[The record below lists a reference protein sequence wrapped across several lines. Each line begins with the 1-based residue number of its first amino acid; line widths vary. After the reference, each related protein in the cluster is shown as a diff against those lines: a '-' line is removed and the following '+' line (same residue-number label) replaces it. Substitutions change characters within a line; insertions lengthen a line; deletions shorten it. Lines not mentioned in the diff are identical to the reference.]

1 MAKLTMRE
9 FISQLTLRLE
19 KFTHEELKQ
28 ILLEHGMTLPPKERG
43 GYLDRFVLP
52 EKPKRKKKIEKTT
65 QTDEQ
70 YLLQGIKAFGKRA
83 ENYEFTCGWGWD
95 DEYGDER
102 AWGDDSWVSEI
113 DDLFGQIEE
122 LYESGD
128 YAIARE
134 AYESL
139 LDIYRGG
146 LEESRFSGYD
156 YDDMIATDI
165 DEVRLKYL
173 RCIYLTE
180 GSSSRPRALFEAISR
195 LSFDALDVNIHG
207 MINVS
212 TEDLPELD
220 QFGHQWI
227 DYLEKQKGS
236 RLTTNLLKE
245 AVRLFQGT
253 EGLEALS
260 MEKGLQFP
268 GSFVEWLGALKKEKN
283 YEEMV
288 QAATV
293 GLERLP
299 DHLSI
304 RAKIADYLHDAAT
317 HLKRKDLIDESLKE
331 ALYASPSLERLLDLL
346 DQGKDAEQRTELL
359 NGTLVRFGAIKKRK
373 MGSGR
378 SSWDLDR
385 SPDLQENDVPE
396 NLEMYCH
403 LLKGDYSKVVSLMGL
418 SKSLG
423 WSSKDSLN
431 ALAVPFFLYARWDQ
445 ARRLTDNMADLWKDA
460 TNIPFSFYDAYGDRE
475 EITGSKSP
483 ESRFRNY
490 LQNVLEDFLIPEK
503 ELAEY
508 FHIAE
513 KAALKRIDA
522 IVGNKHRKSY
532 WKAAQLLLAVAE
544 VYWSNGQEA
553 DGQKLIDRIREKYH
567 RHSAFK
573 SELRTKAKKS
583 RLFSVQ

>member
-1 MAKLTMRE
+1 MR
-9 FISQLTLRLE
+9 R
-19 KFTHEELKQ
+19 
-28 ILLEHGMTLPPKERG
+28 
-43 GYLDRFVLP
+43 
-52 EKPKRKKKIEKTT
+52 
-65 QTDEQ
+65 
-70 YLLQGIKAFGKRA
+70 
-83 ENYEFTCGWGWD
+83 GWD

-122 LYESGD
+122 FYESGD

-139 LDIYRGG
+139 LNIYRGG
-146 LEESRFSGYD
+146 LEESWFSGYD
-156 YDDMIATDI
+156 HDDMIGTDI

-180 GSSSRPRALFEAISR
+180 AEGFSSRTRALFEAISR
-195 LSFDALDVNIHG
+195 LSFDALDINIHG

-220 QFGHQWI
+220 QFGQQWI
-227 DYLEKQKGS
+227 DYLEKQKEG
-236 RLTTNLLKE
+236 RVTANLLKE

-253 EGLEALS
+253 KGLEALS

-268 GSFVEWLGALKKEKN
+268 GSFVEWLDALKKERN

-288 QAATV
+288 RAATL

-304 RAKIADYLHDAAT
+304 RARIADYLHDAAT

-331 ALYASPSLERLLDLL
+331 ALYASPSIDRLLNLL
-346 DQGKDAEQRTELL
+346 DQAKDAEQRTDLL
-359 NGTLVRFGAIKKRK
+359 NGALDRFGAIKKRK
-373 MGSGR
+373 MRSGR
-378 SSWDLDR
+378 SSWDFDR

-396 NLEMYCH
+396 NLDMYCH
-403 LLKGDYSKVVSLMGL
+403 LLKGDYSKVVSLVKL
-418 SKSLG
+418 SKPLG
-423 WSSKDSLN
+423 WSSKDNLN
-431 ALAVPFFLYARWDQ
+431 ALAVPFLLYARWN
-445 ARRLTDNMADLWKDA
+445 RVRKLTENMADLWRDA
-460 TNIPFSFYDAYGDRE
+460 TSIPFSFYDAYGDRG

-490 LQNVLEDFLIPEK
+490 LQNVLEDFPIPEK

-544 VYWSNGQEA
+544 VYWSNGEEA
-553 DGQKLIDRIREKYH
+553 DGQKLIDRIKERYY
-567 RHSAFK
+567 RYSAFR